1 MGIKFFAV
9 AIAVFASAFTLCGQ
23 TAAVADLQQDMA
35 LLKREVGQLR
45 LEVEQLRRENE
56 ELLRKIKQSSNDDNE
71 NVKQQLSFAK
81 SEISAQNETLKRE
94 IISLVKKDL
103 ESMAAQTNANMQKL
117 AAAIGTRPQANL
129 PTTFPTT
136 IQRRASRTPFRRG
149 TQ

>member
-81 SEISAQNETLKRE
+81 SEISAQNEKGIVCGVGKRVCGTE
-94 IISLVKKDL
+94 RK
-103 ESMAAQTNANMQKL
+103 QTSAKQRTGRRLCVVDAIPVVVEAKPCGSERFLREMKAPAIAKL
-117 AAAIGTRPQANL
+117 
-129 PTTFPTT
+129 
-136 IQRRASRTPFRRG
+136 
-149 TQ
+149 